1 MSMKLIGADYLLLLL
16 YLNDKEP
23 IKGAVK
29 LTKMMFLF
37 EKQIA
42 PALKERG
49 LESDKLPEFFAYN
62 YGPFSKDIYQQLDLF
77 KSINFIEVEDMYSD
91 EELSC
96 ADNMIENEFVDEC
109 YEGDIELKIEN
120 NYWIYKIADK
130 GSGFVESELLP
141 NIKEEHRI
149 LLEQFKRKITDM
161 PIRKLLYYVY
171 TKYPEYTDKS
181 LIKEEVLKNG
191 D

>member
-1 MSMKLIGADYLLLLL
+1 MKLIGADYLLLLL
-16 YLNDKEP
+16 YLNEKEP

-42 PALKERG
+42 PVLKEKG

-77 KSINFIEVEDMYSD
+77 KSINFIEIEDMYTD
-91 EELSC
+91 EELSS

-109 YEGDIELKIEN
+109 YEGDVELKSEN

-141 NIKEEHRI
+141 NIQEQHKI
-149 LLEQFKRKITDM
+149 LLEQFKKKITDM
-161 PIRKLLYYVY
+161 PIKKLLYYVY
-171 TKYPEYTDKS
+171 TQYPEYTDKS

-191 D
+191 N

>member
-1 MSMKLIGADYLLLLL
+1 MGVKLIGADYLLLLL
-16 YLNDKEP
+16 YLNNKEP
-23 IKGAVK
+23 IKGAVR

-77 KSINFIEVEDMYSD
+77 KSINFIKIEDIYSE
-91 EELSC
+91 EELASV
-96 ADNMIENEFVDEC
+96 DNMIENEFVDEC
-109 YEGDIELKIEN
+109 FEGDIELKTES
-120 NYWIYKIADK
+120 NYWLYRIADE

-141 NIKEEHRI
+141 NIKEEHQR

-161 PIRKLLYYVY
+161 PIKKLLHYVY

-181 LIKEEVLKNG
+181 LIKEEVLNNG
-191 D
+191 N

>member
-1 MSMKLIGADYLLLLL
+1 MKLIGADYLLLLL
-16 YLNDKEP
+16 YLNGKEP
-23 IKGAVK
+23 IEGAVK

-42 PALKERG
+42 PVLKEKG

-77 KSINFIEVEDMYSD
+77 ESINFIQINDTYSD
-91 EELSC
+91 EELSSV
-96 ADNMIENEFVDEC
+96 DNMSENEFVDEC
-109 YEGDIELKIEN
+109 YEGNVELKTEN
-120 NYWIYKIADK
+120 NYRVYRITDE
-130 GSGFVESELLP
+130 GSGYVESELLP
-141 NIKEEHRI
+141 VIEEQHKI
-149 LLEQFKRKITDM
+149 LLEQFKKKITDM
-161 PIRKLLYYVY
+161 PIKKLLHYVY

-191 D
+191 N